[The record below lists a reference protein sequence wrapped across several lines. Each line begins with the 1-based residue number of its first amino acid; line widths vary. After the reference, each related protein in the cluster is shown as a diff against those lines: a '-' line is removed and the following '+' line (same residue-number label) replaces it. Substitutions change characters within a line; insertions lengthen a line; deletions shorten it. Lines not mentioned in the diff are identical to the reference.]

1 MTDVLVRKLKYLGG
15 HRFAV
20 EFTNGMAGAWDYS
33 YVKQR
38 PGPMAAPLHDEGYVA
53 RAFLEAGAPTW
64 PNGWDVS
71 PEALH
76 ETLASAGVLKS
87 VVKTGPSI

>member
-15 HRFAV
+15 HRFRV
-20 EFTNGMAGAWDYS
+20 EFTDGLAGEWDYS
-33 YVKQR
+33 RIKSR
-38 PGPMAAPLHDEGYVA
+38 PGPMAAPLHDETYIS
-53 RAFLEAGAPTW
+53 RAFLEMGAPTW

-76 ETLASAGVLKS
+76 ADLSAAGLLKQ
-87 VVKTGPSI
+87 TEDAGAQG